1 MSLPLA
7 LPRHL
12 SRQQRSALSS
22 AWRQPLALA
31 GIAIVV
37 GWILLAILGP
47 LVLRGDPL
55 AQDFPRF
62 LPPSPQHWFGTDG
75 VGRDVLTRTI
85 YGARISIP
93 LALLLV
99 SLSLLIGSLL
109 GALAGYFGGLVDEL
123 VMRAADLVFAFPTLI
138 LAMAVLAA
146 LGPGLQNAVLAIVVV
161 AWPAYARVVRGLV
174 MSTRGADY
182 VNATRLLG
190 ASARRALVIDV
201 LPNVAGPV
209 LVLATLDLG
218 AAILLLSGLSFLG
231 LGARPPAPE
240 WGSMVAT
247 GAQTFNFW
255 WVGTF
260 PGLAILTVVLGFN
273 FLGDTMRDALDPR
286 TSRDI
291 RQRVL

>member
-1 MSLPLA
+1 MSLTVPIA
-7 LPRHL
+7 RPL
-12 SRQQRSALSS
+12 SRQQRSAVSS

-31 GIAIVV
+31 GLAIVS
-37 GWILLAILGP
+37 GWVLLAILAP
-47 LVLRGDPL
+47 LIVRTDPL
-55 AQDFPRF
+55 AQDFVRF

-75 VGRDVLTRTI
+75 VGRDVLTRVI
-85 YGARISIP
+85 YGSRISIP

-99 SLSLLIGSLL
+99 GLSLLIGSLL
-109 GALAGYFGGLVDEL
+109 GALAGYFGGVVDEI

-190 ASARRALVIDV
+190 ASARRALIIDV
-201 LPNVAGPV
+201 APNVAGPV

-273 FLGDTMRDALDPR
+273 FLGDTLRDALDPR
-286 TSRDI
+286 TARDI

>member
-7 LPRHL
+7 LPRQL
-12 SRQQRSALSS
+12 SRQQRSGLSS

-37 GWILLAILGP
+37 SWILLAILAP
-47 LVLRGDPL
+47 LIVRGDPL

-99 SLSLLIGSLL
+99 SLSLLTGSLL

-240 WGSMVAT
+240 WGSMIAT

-273 FLGDTMRDALDPR
+273 FLGDTLRDALDPR